1 MTRASEPAHERST
14 FDFDVVVVG
23 AGFGGV
29 YAAYKVREL
38 GLTVRVIERGTD
50 VGGTWYWNRYP
61 GARCDAPS
69 MQYSYQF
76 SDELQQEWS
85 WSEVYASQ
93 PEILR
98 YLRHVVDRF
107 DLRGLMQFETG
118 VTRAAFDESTET
130 WRVETDRGDS
140 FVARYC
146 IMATGCLSSRNE
158 PSFRGLDSFRGEA
171 FHTGNWPRDGVDFTG
186 KRVGL
191 IGTGSTGIQATPVI
205 AETAEHLYVFQ
216 RTPQFTVPARN
227 APMDPA
233 YESRIK
239 ENYAS
244 FRAQNYRNPVAM
256 DMRVDRSR
264 PKTFEVSEEER
275 DAVYDRC
282 WEEGGISFW
291 LAFRDSSTN
300 PEAGEDIARYMR
312 KKIASIVKDPDTAAS
327 LMPDHLYGCKRPCID
342 TDYYKTFNRP
352 NVTLVD
358 VRGEGVECATERG
371 VRAGGKEYD
380 LDYVIFATGFDAMTG
395 SLNRIDIRGRGGQ
408 ALKEKW
414 SDGPIAYLGLCS
426 SGFPNLFTVT
436 GPGSPSVLANMV
448 TAIEQ
453 HVNFITDCIEHMRAR
468 GLNTIDVD
476 PGAEEPWLL
485 QVRQTAERTLFTS
498 CDNWYQGDNIPGKPR
513 VFMPYPDWP
522 GYVAKCEAV
531 VENGYEGFVLR

>member
-1 MTRASEPAHERST
+1 MPEARQQQHECPAT
-14 FDFDVVVVG
+14 DFDVVVVG

-29 YAAYKVREL
+29 YAAYKMREL
-38 GLTVRVIERGTD
+38 GFSVRVLERGTD

-76 SDELQQEWS
+76 SDELQQEWK
-85 WSEVYASQ
+85 WSEVYAPQ

-98 YLRHVVDRF
+98 YLKHVVERF
-107 DLRGLMQFETG
+107 NLRELMQFETN
-118 VTRAAFDESTET
+118 VLRASYEDDAGT
-130 WRVETDRGDS
+130 WAIETDRGET
-140 FVARYC
+140 FRARFC
-146 IMATGCLSSRNE
+146 IMATGCLSSRNV
-158 PSFRGLDSFRGEA
+158 PSFPGLEEFQGTY
-171 FHTGNWPRDGVDFTG
+171 FHTGDWPREGVDFSG

-205 AETAEHLYVFQ
+205 ARESAHLYVFQ

-227 APMDPA
+227 APMDPEYEQTIKTNYRA
-233 YESRIK
+233 Y
-239 ENYAS
+239 
-244 FRAQNYRNPVAM
+244 RARNYRNPVAM
-256 DMRVDRSR
+256 DLTLDPTR

-275 DAVYDRC
+275 RAVYDRC
-282 WEEGGISFW
+282 WERGGITFW

-312 KKIASIVKDPDTAAS
+312 SKIREIVNDPETAAA

-342 TDYYKTFNRP
+342 TDYYETFNRD

-358 VRGEGVECATERG
+358 IRGAGVEQLTARG
-371 VRAGGKEYD
+371 VLAGGKEYEV
-380 LDYVIFATGFDAMTG
+380 DYLVFATGFDAMTG
-395 SLNRIDIRGRGGQ
+395 SLNRIDIRGQGGQ
-408 ALKEKW
+408 TLKEKW
-414 SDGPIAYLGLCS
+414 AEGPIAYLGLS
-426 SGFPNLFTVT
+426 TSGFPNLFTVT

-453 HVNFITDCIEHMRAR
+453 HVNFIADCMVHMRENGHETVEVAPE
-468 GLNTIDVD
+468 V
-476 PGAEEPWLL
+476 EEPWLMR
-485 QVRQTAERTLFTS
+485 VRQTAERTLFTA

-522 GYVAKCEAV
+522 GYVAKCEEV
-531 VENGYEGFVLR
+531 VENDYEGFVLR